1 MNVVMKFKLNP
12 QVIMD
17 YSQESFTTSAVPSAK
32 RLFPFLLTTLQAR
45 DICLNVLSAEPR
57 LLFLLLI
64 TTIGVNAQ
72 TAKTTPTVK
81 LNKHEQKVD
90 SLLSK
95 IDTLL
100 MINNQLLDHLDINSS
115 LKGRYKL
122 YQTDN
127 IYTFLQLDTK
137 TGMIEQVQWSLDSDN
152 EGSVTINSDDLTY
165 GYGYGSGSFELYPT
179 KNMYQFILIDKTSG
193 KKWHVQWGMES
204 SKRWIRRIY

>member
-1 MNVVMKFKLNP
+1 MKK
-12 QVIMD
+12 
-17 YSQESFTTSAVPSAK
+17 AV
-32 RLFPFLLTTLQAR
+32 F
-45 DICLNVLSAEPR
+45 
-57 LLFLLLI
+57 FLLLI
-64 TTIGVNAQ
+64 SAIGVNAQ
-72 TAKTTPTVK
+72 TAKTATSVK
-81 LNKHEQKVD
+81 SVKHEQKVD

-95 IDTLL
+95 IDTL
-100 MINNQLLDHLDINSS
+100 MINNQLLEHLEINSS

-127 IYTFLQLDTK
+127 IYTLLQLDTK

-193 KKWHVQWGMES
+193 KKWHVQWGMKS
-204 SKRWIRRIY
+204 SERWIRRIY